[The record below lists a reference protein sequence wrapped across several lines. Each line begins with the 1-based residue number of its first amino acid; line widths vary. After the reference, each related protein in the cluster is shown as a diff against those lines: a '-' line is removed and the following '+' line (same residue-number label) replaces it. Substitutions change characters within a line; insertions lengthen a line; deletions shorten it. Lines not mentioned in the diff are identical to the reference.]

1 MRIVADDI
9 PTERHP
15 RRHYG
20 RRKGPALSAHQTR
33 LLESLLP
40 RLELV
45 PRKGTDPRD
54 YFPAKPREVWLEVG
68 FGGGEHVLWQAQHHP
83 DIGMIGAEP
92 YVSGVAKLLSRLAP
106 PSGLR
111 PPPPQAGEE
120 NAHVGGGSVSNI
132 RLYTE
137 DAADIVEALP
147 DASLGRVFLLFPDPW
162 PKTRHHKRRFL
173 QTEMLDELARVLKPG
188 AELRFA
194 TDDKGYLVWT
204 LERLCA
210 HPAFAWTA
218 QGPGDWR
225 QRPSDWPETRYEAKR
240 LHGPPVFLRFVRM

>member
-20 RRKGPALSAHQTR
+20 RRKGWKLRPHQAG
-33 LLESLLP
+33 LLETLLP
-40 RLELV
+40 RVTLAPE
-45 PRKGTDPRD
+45 RGRDPRS
-54 YFPAKPREVWLEVG
+54 YFLPSSGPATEPAMTNKVREVWLEIG
-68 FGGGEHVLWQAQHHP
+68 FGAGEHLAWQAERHP
-83 DIGMIGAEP
+83 DIGLIGAEP
-92 YVSGVAKLLSRLAP
+92 FVAGFAKLLAKVEQARL
-106 PSGLR
+106 
-111 PPPPQAGEE
+111 
-120 NAHVGGGSVSNI
+120 SNI
-132 RLYTE
+132 RLYTD
-137 DAADIVEALP
+137 DARDVLAALP

-162 PKTRHHKRRFL
+162 PKTRHHKRRFI

-204 LERLCA
+204 LERLCT

-218 QGPGDWR
+218 QTPADWR
-225 QRPSDWPETRYEAKR
+225 QRPSDWPETRYEAKA
-240 LHGPPVFLRFVRM
+240 LHGTPVFLRFVRM